1 MKIVTIFGT
10 RPEIIKL
17 SALIPLFDEEFD
29 QILIHTG
36 QHYSYTMDQI
46 FFDDLHIRS
55 CDYTLNVGSESH
67 AKQTGKMLML
77 LEDILIKEQPDAVI
91 VQGDTNST
99 LSGALAA
106 SKLNIPIVH
115 VEAGCRSFDRRM
127 PEEINRVLVDHV
139 STYLFAPDQNAYNNL
154 VEEGITKEKLF
165 LVGNTSIDAC
175 LRAMAIFNMA
185 DLSNF
190 ISNEDYILLTLHRQE
205 NTTYDGLKEILKA
218 INKISNNIKVIF
230 PVHLRTKKIID
241 DNNIK
246 ISNNVVMTDPLGYK
260 DFIGLIASSKFVLT
274 DSGGVQEEAAVLNTP
289 CLILRD
295 TTEWITYVESGKN
308 KIIGTESVKIFDSV
322 IDLLINPEKIDDMK
336 NIRIKIKNN
345 ASEKI
350 VSTLK
355 ENLKKYLNE

>member
-17 SALIPLFDEEFD
+17 SALIPLFDVEFD

-46 FFDDLHIRS
+46 FFDDLQIRS
-55 CDYTLNVGSESH
+55 CDYTLNVGSGSH

-115 VEAGCRSFDRRM
+115 IEAGCRSFDGRM
-127 PEEINRVLVDHV
+127 PEEINRVLVDHI
-139 STYLFAPDQNAYNNL
+139 SRYLFAPDQNAYNNL
-154 VEEGITKEKLF
+154 IEEGIPKEKLF

-175 LRAMAIFNMA
+175 LRAMDIFDMVNL
-185 DLSNF
+185 DNF
-190 ISNEDYILLTLHRQE
+190 IAKENYILLTLHRQE
-205 NTTYDGLKEILKA
+205 NTSYDGLKEIIKA
-218 INKISNNIKVIF
+218 INKISENIKVIF

-241 DNNIK
+241 ECNIE

-274 DSGGVQEEAAVLNTP
+274 DSGGVQEEAAVLNIP
-289 CLILRD
+289 CFILRD
-295 TTEWITYVESGKN
+295 TTEWMVYVEAGKN
-308 KIIGTESVKIFDSV
+308 MIIGTDSEKIIDSV
-322 IDLLINPEKIDDMK
+322 NDLVNNPEKIEDMK
-336 NIRIKIKNN
+336 NIKIQIEGNPSK
-345 ASEKI
+345 KI

-355 ENLKKYLNE
+355 KKLKN